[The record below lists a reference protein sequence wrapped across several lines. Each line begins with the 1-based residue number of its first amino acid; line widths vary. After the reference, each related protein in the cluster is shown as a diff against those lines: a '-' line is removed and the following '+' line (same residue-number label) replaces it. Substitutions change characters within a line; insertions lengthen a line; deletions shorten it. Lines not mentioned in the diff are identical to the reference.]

1 MPGRESEDAH
11 GTAAAEQLA
20 HPAGYFTDYLAAID
34 DFSAGARR
42 AVFLPFAAVALPW
55 RDYAGKVSE
64 AIGLE
69 LHPVEE
75 LERWIHRRRRRY
87 VPAAA

>member
-1 MPGRESEDAH
+1 MELLLLSSSR
-11 GTAAAEQLA
+11 T
-20 HPAGYFTDYLAAID
+20 PAGYFIDYLAAID

-75 LERWIHRRRRRY
+75 LERSDLI
-87 VPAAA
+87 VVVG